1 MGVDIIKIDIN
12 RENYPVQFKELN
24 EEMPK
29 FVDGSTY
36 GREAHE
42 ENMPKNVLLL
52 VENSNQDTGY
62 DACDTNIRDDNGDEI
77 ASLCVLFQGSD
88 IVLKSSTSPAKG

>member
-1 MGVDIIKIDIN
+1 MGVDIIKID
-12 RENYPVQFKELN
+12 RENNEVEFKELN

-29 FVDGSTY
+29 SVDGSEY

-42 ENMPKNVLLL
+42 EAMQKNVLSL

-88 IVLKSSTSPAKG
+88 IVLKSSPSLTKG

>member
-1 MGVDIIKIDIN
+1 MGVDIIKID
-12 RENYPVQFKELN
+12 RENNEVEFKELN

-29 FVDGSTY
+29 SVDGSEY

-42 ENMPKNVLLL
+42 EAMQKNVLSL